1 MVARWGYAGR
11 AAPRRGQHTS
21 RVLKALGTP
30 NGESAS
36 LDLPKLASA
45 EIIPN
50 QFAELHE
57 EEEE

>member
-1 MVARWGYAGR
+1 M
-11 AAPRRGQHTS
+11 RRGQHTS

-30 NGESAS
+30 NGGSTGAE
-36 LDLPKLASA
+36 LPKLASA

-50 QFAELHE
+50 QFADLHE